1 MKKYILI
8 ARQKTVITS
17 QNNTLGDE
25 ALKALDCYWEGPVH
39 EYDDSVH
46 PTVIANKL
54 IEEYEH
60 SPEFMPNCEY
70 ELKTVK

>member
-17 QNNTLGDE
+17 QNNIHGDE
-25 ALKALDCYWEGPVH
+25 ALKALDCYWESPVF

-46 PTVIANKL
+46 PTVIANEL
-54 IEEYEH
+54 IEEYEK
-60 SPEFMPNCEY
+60 SPKAMSNCEY
-70 ELKTVK
+70 ELKAL